1 MYQSI
6 HLHPFESYILSQFQ
20 NKNLYNDEIMNF
32 LTSQG
37 INQQESYFA
46 ISQLRAK
53 YLLNT
58 YYDYRGNQYFTLNS
72 IGTDYLHSLGSNI
85 TVNYATTTVQNFAF
99 EYPKP
104 TQIELENI
112 EQSRRYDEEIKRLTI
127 DNFNLQKRKSTFDK
141 IISVST
147 LITTILTLLYLL
159 FPIQFA
165 KCLDIITSKIATEIP
180 NEKPVK
186 K

>member
-58 YYDYRGNQYFTLNS
+58 YYDYRGNQYFTLNNIS
-72 IGTDYLHSLGSNI
+72 INYLNSLGSNV
-85 TVNYATTTVQNFAF
+85 TVNYTNTTVQNFAF
-99 EYPKP
+99 QYPKP
-104 TQIELENI
+104 TQIELQNI
-112 EQSRRYDEEIKRLTI
+112 EQAKRYDEEIKTLTI
-127 DNFNLQKRKSTFDK
+127 ENFNLQKTKSTFDK
-141 IISVST
+141 VISVST
-147 LITTILTLLYLL
+147 LIATMLTLLYLL
-159 FPIQFA
+159 FPNQFA
-165 KCLDIITSKIATEIP
+165 KCLDIITSKMATEIP